1 MNGPRGSLV
10 IGLLFL
16 IAGQLGFIAAAL
28 TRQPLH
34 NLLGAVLT
42 LFAVLAVVRM
52 LVELF
57 REGQAAADAE
67 VRAERAARDR
77 TPIAVRR
84 QREERRAE
92 VSAPVTPTSMGY
104 PDARTV
110 HEVTDLDPQKRRPPH
125 A

>member
-1 MNGPRGSLV
+1 M

-34 NLLGAVLT
+34 NLLGVVLT
-42 LFAVLAVVRM
+42 LFAVLAAVRM

-57 REGQAAADAE
+57 REGQAAAAAE
-67 VRAERAARDR
+67 ARAERAARDR
-77 TPIAVRR
+77 VPIAVRR
-84 QREERRAE
+84 QREAQRAE
-92 VSAPVTPTSMGY
+92 A
-104 PDARTV
+104 A
-110 HEVTDLDPQKRRPPH
+110 DLDPQKRRPPH

>member
-28 TRQPLH
+28 TDQPLH
-34 NLLGAVLT
+34 GLVGLVMTVFFVLS
-42 LFAVLAVVRM
+42 VVRV

-57 REGQAAADAE
+57 REGQAAAAAE
-67 VRAERAARDR
+67 ARAERAARDR
-77 TPIAVRR
+77 VPIAVRR
-84 QREERRAE
+84 EREAQRAE
-92 VSAPVTPTSMGY
+92 A
-104 PDARTV
+104 A
-110 HEVTDLDPQKRRPPH
+110 DLDPQKRRPPH